1 LARPLRKALN
11 YTRSLGIGAV
21 AGLRTFTAPAAVHA
35 TGESIWAGPLFFVAA
50 GELVGDKLPMTP
62 SRLSPGPFVAR
73 LVSGGW
79 CGGELAVRA
88 DGARAI
94 GIALGVAGAAAGAWL
109 GYTIR
114 ASLGKRGLPPFALA
128 MVEDAIAIA
137 GARAATAN

>member
-1 LARPLRKALN
+1 MARPLRKALN
-11 YTRSLGIGAV
+11 YTSSLGIGAV

-62 SRLSPGPFVAR
+62 SRLSAGPLVAR

-79 CGGELAVRA
+79 CGGELAARA
-88 DGARAI
+88 DGARLI
-94 GIALGVAGAAAGAWL
+94 GIALGAAGAAAGAWL

-114 ASLGKRGLPPFALA
+114 AYLGERGLPPFALA
-128 MVEDAIAIA
+128 IVEDAIAIA

>member
-1 LARPLRKALN
+1 
-11 YTRSLGIGAV
+11 
-21 AGLRTFTAPAAVHA
+21 VHA

-62 SRLSPGPFVAR
+62 SRLSAGPLVAR

-79 CGGELAVRA
+79 CGGELAARA
-88 DGARAI
+88 DGARLI
-94 GIALGVAGAAAGAWL
+94 GIALGAAGAAAGAWL

-114 ASLGKRGLPPFALA
+114 AYLGERGLPPFALA
-128 MVEDAIAIA
+128 IVEDAIAIA

>member
-1 LARPLRKALN
+1 MARPLRKALN
-11 YTRSLGIGAV
+11 YTSSLGIGAV

-35 TGESIWAGPLFFVAA
+35 TGEIIWAGPLFFVAA

-62 SRLSPGPFVAR
+62 SRLSAGPLVAR

-79 CGGELAVRA
+79 CGGELAARA
-88 DGARAI
+88 DGARLI
-94 GIALGVAGAAAGAWL
+94 GIALGAAGAAAGAWL

-114 ASLGKRGLPPFALA
+114 AYLGERGLPPFALA
-128 MVEDAIAIA
+128 VVEDAIAIA

>member
-11 YTRSLGIGAV
+11 YTSSLGIGAV

-62 SRLSPGPFVAR
+62 SRLSAGPLVAR

-79 CGGELAVRA
+79 CGGELAARA
-88 DGARAI
+88 DGARLI
-94 GIALGVAGAAAGAWL
+94 GIALGAAGAAAGAWL

-114 ASLGKRGLPPFALA
+114 AYLGERGLPPFALA
-128 MVEDAIAIA
+128 VVEDAIAIA

>member
-1 LARPLRKALN
+1 MARPLRKALN

-35 TGESIWAGPLFFVAA
+35 TGDSLWAGPLFVAAA

-62 SRLSPGPFVAR
+62 SRLTPGPFVAR

-79 CGGELAVRA
+79 CGGELAARA

-94 GIALGVAGAAAGAWL
+94 GIALGLAGAAAGAWL

-114 ASLGKRGLPPFALA
+114 ASLGERGLPPFALA

>member
-11 YTRSLGIGAV
+11 YTSSLGIGAV

-62 SRLSPGPFVAR
+62 SRLSAGPLVAR

-79 CGGELAVRA
+79 CGGELAARA

-94 GIALGVAGAAAGAWL
+94 GIALGAAGAAAGAWL

-114 ASLGKRGLPPFALA
+114 AYLGERGLPPFALA
-128 MVEDAIAIA
+128 VVEDAIAIA